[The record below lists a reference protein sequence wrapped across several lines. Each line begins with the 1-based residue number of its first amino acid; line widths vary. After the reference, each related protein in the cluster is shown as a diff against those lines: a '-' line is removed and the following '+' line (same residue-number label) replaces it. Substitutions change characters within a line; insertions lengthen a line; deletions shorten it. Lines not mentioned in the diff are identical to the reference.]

1 MRIFFAS
8 LATETNTFSPIP
20 TGLADYHCVRP
31 DEPVT
36 GSFGRTVDALRRR
49 LGPEDTLIRGLIAHA
64 QPAGITARSAYES
77 LRDELLEDL
86 RQAGPVDVVLLLL
99 HGAMVAE
106 AYEDC
111 ELDLVSR
118 ARAIVGAEVAIGVEL
133 DLHCHIDERLT
144 ALADVVLTYK
154 EYPHVD
160 VAARLL
166 ELHALCAATR
176 EGTIRPVSA
185 VHDCHMV
192 GMFSTLDGPMRDFVQ
207 EMKQAETRDGI
218 LSVSFAHG
226 FPWGDVPHAG
236 AKLIVVADGDMELAA
251 RTAQELGERIYALR
265 HEAGIHTLPME
276 QALSRALSS
285 SARPVVLPDMSDNA
299 GGGAP
304 ADSTFVLQWL
314 LEHGVRGAGI
324 AFLYDPEAVRIV
336 KAAGVG
342 ASLPLRVGGKT
353 GPSSGQP
360 VDLQVR
366 VLGIRDNYIH
376 DFPQDD
382 GEALLFEMG
391 DVAAVESRGIHI
403 LLASRRSQCFSY
415 SAFRDFGL
423 GELDFYIPKST
434 NHFKAGFRD
443 IAADIIH
450 MATPGAIVPDF
461 ARIPYRH
468 MPTADKFP
476 WCESAGAVS
485 A

>member
-20 TGLADYHCVRP
+20 TGLADYDCVRA
-31 DEPVT
+31 DQPVT
-36 GSFGRTVDALRRR
+36 GSFGSTVEALRRQ
-49 LGPEDTLIRGLIAHA
+49 LAADDELVRGLIAHA
-64 QPAGITARSAYES
+64 QPAGITVRSAYEA

-86 RQAGPVDVVLLLL
+86 RRAGPVDVVLLLL

-106 AYEDC
+106 GYEDC

-118 ARAIVGAEVAIGVEL
+118 ARAIVGEAVAIGVEL

-166 ELHALCAATR
+166 ELHSLCVATR
-176 EGTIRPVSA
+176 RRAIRPVTA

-192 GMFSTLDGPMRDFVQ
+192 GMYSTQEGPMREFVQ
-207 EMKQAETRDGI
+207 AMQQAEQRPGV

-236 AKLIVVADGDMELAA
+236 GKLIVVADGDAALAA
-251 RTAQELGERIYALR
+251 ATAAELGERIHELR
-265 HEAGIHTLPME
+265 HAVGIRTLPMAEALE
-276 QALSRALSS
+276 QALAC
-285 SARPVVLPDMSDNA
+285 AERPVVLPDMSDNA

-314 LEHGVRGAGI
+314 LDHGVENAGI

-336 KAAGVG
+336 KAAGAG
-342 ASLPLRVGGKT
+342 ARLPLRVGGKT
-353 GPSSGQP
+353 GPSSGSP
-360 VDLQVR
+360 VDLEVR
-366 VLGIRDNYIH
+366 VLGIREHYQH

-382 GEALLFEMG
+382 GEAVMFDMG
-391 DVAAVESRGIHI
+391 DVAAVEARGIYL
-403 LLASRRSQCFSY
+403 LLASRRSQCFSH

-423 GELDFYIPKST
+423 GELDFYIPKSS
-434 NHFKAGFRD
+434 NHFKAGFRE
-443 IAADIIH
+443 IAGRIIH
-450 MATPGAIVPDF
+450 MAPPGAIVPDF
-461 ARIPYRH
+461 ARIPYRQ

-476 WCESAGAVS
+476 WCDSAQTVTA
-485 A
+485 